1 MKIVSGMRPTGKLH
15 LGHYL
20 GVIKN
25 WLELQET
32 NECNF
37 FVADW
42 HALSTSYED
51 KLNLKELSRELVK
64 DWISAGVDPK
74 KSTLFIQ
81 SSIKEHSELFV
92 LLNMITP
99 VGWLERNPTYKDQ
112 LAQLNTKDINTAGFF
127 TYPVLQAADIIL
139 YDANSVPIGEDQKP
153 HLEIARE
160 IVRRFH
166 HLYGKKIFT
175 EPKEMLS
182 QTSKLLGLD
191 GRKMSKSYNNS
202 IYLSDSSDE
211 VMQKL
216 RGAKTDPSRIRRDDF
231 GDPDICLIYDYH
243 KEMSSQ
249 EDIDRIGLECRAG
262 TIGCFDCK
270 KICHSS
276 IDTLLEPMRQRR
288 TALNDDDIDLIIK
301 QGDQKASIQAKTK
314 MIQVNKAIFEIN
326 N

>member
-1 MKIVSGMRPTGKLH
+1 
-15 LGHYL
+15 
-20 GVIKN
+20 
-25 WLELQET
+25 
-32 NECNF
+32 
-37 FVADW
+37 
-42 HALSTSYED
+42 
-51 KLNLKELSRELVK
+51 
-64 DWISAGVDPK
+64 
-74 KSTLFIQ
+74 
-81 SSIKEHSELFV
+81 
-92 LLNMITP
+92 
-99 VGWLERNPTYKDQ
+99 
-112 LAQLNTKDINTAGFF
+112 
-127 TYPVLQAADIIL
+127 
-139 YDANSVPIGEDQKP
+139 
-153 HLEIARE
+153 
-160 IVRRFH
+160 
-166 HLYGKKIFT
+166 
-175 EPKEMLS
+175 
-182 QTSKLLGLD
+182 
-191 GRKMSKSYNNS
+191 MSKSYNNS

-216 RGAKTDPSRIRRDDF
+216 RGAKTDPNRIRRDDF